1 MKKCHYCHGAP
12 EMKWVECMN
21 FGHKALGYYV
31 VCSHGCIMC
40 GLHETPTGA
49 QEDWDKTMSELPL
62 KEAKAAER
70 EAAMHRKIVA
80 DGLRFWH
87 ITGPDGW
94 EFDLWLKSK
103 ADLITEDMRIIYTQ
117 RGYGRI
123 DMADFTFADM
133 TEEVRA

>member
-1 MKKCHYCHGAP
+1 MKECFYCHSAP

-31 VCSHGCIMC
+31 ACPRGCLLC
-40 GLHETPTGA
+40 GVKETPTEA
-49 QEDWDKTMSELPL
+49 QEAWDERIKQLPIVIAR
-62 KEAKAAER
+62 EAER
-70 EAAMHRKIVA
+70 EAILHLEAIA
-80 DGLRFWH
+80 DGWRYWH

-117 RGYGRI
+117 RGYDRI

-133 TEEVRA
+133 TEEARA